1 MLGKI
6 SMYIFIFSKNKV
18 SIYIKLFATK
28 NLLDLGLFL
37 RKIHKI
43 SNQSRQIEWNKFH
56 SSKSHYLI
64 DLPSYFKIIGNFRYL
79 PVDCSPSK

>member
-43 SNQSRQIEWNKFH
+43 SNQRAGKLNGTNSIHQN
-56 SSKSHYLI
+56 LI
-64 DLPSYFKIIGNFRYL
+64 T
-79 PVDCSPSK
+79 